1 MRQFTKPKQTVNISN
16 GKVKNWYGRSL
27 LRGNSIAYSLL
38 QSLSFVVNVGAL
50 CAPKKIIFLK
60 QASTKN
66 VGALSKFLRKISFQ
80 HTVQHKN
87 QGDRSFII
95 YLQSTLLSK
104 RPSCVLLFRS
114 KNKNA
119 AV

>member
-38 QSLSFVVNVGAL
+38 QSVSFVVNVGAL

-60 QASTKN
+60 QASTKRTS
-66 VGALSKFLRKISFQ
+66 ALFQ
-80 HTVQHKN
+80 NFCAK
-87 QGDRSFII
+87 
-95 YLQSTLLSK
+95 
-104 RPSCVLLFRS
+104 FRS
-114 KNKNA
+114 STRCNIKIR
-119 AV
+119 VTDRL